1 MIHGFGFHSFVW
13 EALRKRLPSDYTV
26 HAPDLP
32 GYAGAGCAEGDLR
45 KCTRSWDPDSHWVCW
60 SLGGLLALDAIR
72 EGARPRSLTLIGT
85 SPRMVR
91 GPGWPHAVAPETFR
105 AFLNRAQADPAD
117 TLYRFSALVSL
128 RDLHAR
134 DVRTFLLGQMQP
146 PQRATL
152 LQGLDLLE
160 HLDLRDTWEV
170 HPVPQLNL
178 WGGRDVL
185 VPPTAVWELQRI
197 CPDHEYLLLEQA
209 AHAPMIS
216 LPGPCA
222 ERILSFWRL
231 L

>member
-1 MIHGFGFHSFVW
+1 MR
-13 EALRKRLPSDYTV
+13 EQLPPDYTV

-32 GYAGAGCAEGDLR
+32 GYAGTDCAAGDLER
-45 KCTRSWDPDSHWVCW
+45 STRSWDPDSHWVCW

-72 EGARPRSLTLIGT
+72 EGARPRSLTLVGT
-85 SPRMVR
+85 SPCMVQ
-91 GPGWPHAVAPETFR
+91 GPDWPHAIAPDIFR
-105 AFLNRAQADPAD
+105 AFRERVQADPAD
-117 TLYRFSALVSL
+117 AMRHFAGLVSAGDE
-128 RDLHAR
+128 RAR
-134 DVRTFLLGQMQP
+134 DVRALLLEQVQL
-146 PQRATL
+146 PQQATL

-160 HLDLRDTWEV
+160 HLDLRDTWQA

-185 VPPTAVWELQRI
+185 VPPTAVRELQRI